1 MYPTIETF
9 SWVDTALRT
18 LFPSQ
23 VLPQIVHL
31 DYFRLSD
38 CQIVHLDYL
47 RVQPVSH
54 FHHLENLSKMLGL
67 RQKVGPPPLHATNI
81 IGWHFPWV
89 SMYPR
94 TKMTPQHM
102 FMILWFS
109 NNWGFNLII
118 KPTFRQGFPFLSLTP
133 LEEKSCNWNLFKSC
147 HAFVWL
153 AP

>member
-54 FHHLENLSKMLGL
+54 FHDLEKFVKDAWLKAGSG
-67 RQKVGPPPLHATNI
+67 TTI
-81 IGWHFPWV
+81 ITSNQHQDV
-89 SMYPR
+89 S
-94 TKMTPQHM
+94 
-102 FMILWFS
+102 
-109 NNWGFNLII
+109 
-118 KPTFRQGFPFLSLTP
+118 
-133 LEEKSCNWNLFKSC
+133 
-147 HAFVWL
+147 
-153 AP
+153 